1 MFDSGDMLKAAAL
14 HALLEKMEEAKE
26 NTDSKQ
32 KKYDSLVP
40 HFDTESEAINYA
52 RRVAAIKAGDVVK
65 LPIPDGERLVEVV
78 YTGTCDPNK
87 GAPQFLVYDVKS
99 KRLASM
105 TTSWH
110 AVVL

>member
-26 NTDSKQ
+26 NMDNKQ

-65 LPIPDGERLVEVV
+65 LPTPDGERLMEVV
-78 YTGTCDPNK
+78 YTGICDPDK
-87 GAPQFLVYDVKS
+87 GRPKFLAYDAES
-99 KRLASM
+99 KRLGSL

-110 AVVL
+110 AIVL